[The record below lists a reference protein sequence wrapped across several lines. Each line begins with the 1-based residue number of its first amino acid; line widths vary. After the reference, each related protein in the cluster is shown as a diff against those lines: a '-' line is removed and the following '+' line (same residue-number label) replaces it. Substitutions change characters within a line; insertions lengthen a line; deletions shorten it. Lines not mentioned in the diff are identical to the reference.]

1 MSAPLPRA
9 NPPRVAI
16 LGGGFGGLYAARALG
31 GAPVRVTVVD
41 RRNHHVFQPLL
52 YQVATAGL
60 AAPDIAAPIRSVLR
74 RQANATVLLAEAQA
88 VDVAARRVRLDVGTL
103 DYDYLVVAT
112 GSTHSYFG
120 HDAWAPYAPGLKDLE
135 DAFEVRSR
143 ILLAFERAESAPDEA
158 ARARW
163 LTFVVV
169 GGGPTGV
176 ELAGAIGE
184 IARKTLARDF
194 RNFDPRRARI
204 LLVDGAD
211 RVLPTFPPES
221 SRDAA
226 RLLAAKGVEV
236 VLGARATKVD
246 AAGVELDGTRWI
258 EARTVLWAAGVA
270 MSPLARGLDAALD
283 RFGRV
288 LVEPDLSVPRHP
300 EIFVVGDLAAV
311 THQGEYLPGVAQPAI
326 QEGKAAAAN
335 IVRRVRG
342 VPTRPFR
349 YKDLGTMAT
358 VGRSA
363 AVAIVFG
370 QRFSG
375 YLAWLLW
382 VFIHI
387 AWLIGFRNRV
397 MVMLEW
403 AWAYVTWGRGARVI
417 LDRRAWPP
425 SATPLACVLGLIA
438 ALGWFA
444 GCASEEETGYR
455 PTAYSTTKPM
465 SRTRPA

>member
-1 MSAPLPRA
+1 MNAPAPTPRR
-9 NPPRVAI
+9 PHVVV
-16 LGGGFGGLYAARALG
+16 LGAGFGGLYATRALA

-60 AAPDIAAPIRSVLR
+60 AAPDIASPIRSVLR
-74 RQANATVLLAEAQA
+74 RQENATVLLAEARA
-88 VDVAARRVRLDVGTL
+88 VDPKARRVTLDVGVL
-103 DYDYLVVAT
+103 DYDFLVVAT

-143 ILLAFERAESAPDEA
+143 ILLAFERAEAAPDEPT
-158 ARARW
+158 RARW
-163 LTFVVV
+163 ITFVVV

-204 LLVDGAD
+204 VLVDGAD
-211 RVLPTFPPES
+211 RVLPAFPPES

-246 AAGVELDGTRWI
+246 AAGVELDGRNWI
-258 EARTVLWAAGVA
+258 EAKTVLWAAGVA
-270 MSPLARGLDAALD
+270 MSPLAKGLDSALD

-288 LVEPDLSVPRHP
+288 LVEPDLSVLRHP
-300 EIFVVGDLAAV
+300 EIFVIGDLAAV
-311 THQGEYLPGVAQPAI
+311 PYKGEFLPGVAQPAI

-342 VPTRPFR
+342 VATQPFH

-387 AWLIGFRNRV
+387 TWLIGFRNRV

-403 AWAYVTWGRGARVI
+403 AWAYFTWGRGARVI

-425 SATPLACVLGLIA
+425 SPPSPGA
-438 ALGWFA
+438 
-444 GCASEEETGYR
+444 
-455 PTAYSTTKPM
+455 
-465 SRTRPA
+465 